1 MFGFFERFSAS
12 RLIIQSFASGGVL
25 LRRGL
30 DVGVDSSAGDVGV
43 FGALV
48 MF

>member
-1 MFGFFERFSAS
+1 VFGFFERFSAS
-12 RLIIQSFASGGVL
+12 RLTHTELRLWGVL